1 MMSIN
6 VYNAETNMPYG
17 SCKIPLAQLMRQGA
31 PSKVLAHDFDVYVPS
46 SGTYM
51 GSLRMM
57 ITNTGSMVD

>member
-1 MMSIN
+1 
-6 VYNAETNMPYG
+6 
-17 SCKIPLAQLMRQGA
+17 MRQGA

-57 ITNTGSMVD
+57 ITNTGSLVDQNELENNLNNPSYGQQNNGNHF